1 MPIGGSV
8 TELNITGAKLK
19 VSGNVEVSGSIA
31 YTTDATGFGGVT
43 AQIDGNNTLNITSG
57 KLTGVTK
64 IDRSTAATITAITH
78 TNVNNNTT
86 IHIALKNTSTANGS
100 NGGIFITLGT
110 FAGDDTVKVN
120 YTDDYVISPQETGM
134 ITLRKVN
141 NVLSVFIREMFTTDS
156 KTFDSTKN
164 RPFYVKD
171 GLNYKYPL
179 YTASFPDAVT
189 NTIGGTQYYVRST
202 DNGGVIS
209 KSRPPKGIPE
219 LIVSP
224 SGNLAIGNNGD
235 FSTINYDVWGVPSS
249 FDFGNIYQGSTKK
262 ASFILENGEASGSFT
277 ESGASSG
284 DAYSLYVEGT
294 DTSSSDTVSFSM
306 TPPGTILAFHYG
318 NFSSSYYSSAHT
330 TVEDAATAG
339 YIYYDT
345 PEATTYS
352 WGTLSNIT
360 NKNYRSVYTWTP
372 PNEMDAYVLLVGS
385 GGSGGRSNNTG
396 GGGGGGGGGVIL
408 SYNTLTNS
416 EKIIEV
422 PEGANSQTTYKYQG
436 NAGFNTYFSGIGVAF
451 GGGRGGGFSF
461 TQPKEGGS
469 GGGSAQDH
477 ERGGSSDN
485 MIGRG
490 ITGQGF
496 DGGDSST
503 TSTTGSGSGGG
514 GAGGVGG
521 DTVSGTQGGNGGEG
535 RDVSSIFGTTYGVNG
550 IFGGGGGGGVYNSSG
565 TSGSGGSGGGGE
577 GGLGNDSGSNAIVH
591 TGGGGGGS
599 SGSGSSSGSGGSGIV
614 LVKFMGSGKTIP
626 KVTGASFDSTNVTF
640 TVQQDSGTSI
650 THVKYTIN
658 GGSEQTTPVGTL
670 SVAHN
675 LSSSAAIS
683 VVAWA
688 VDTNGNQLSAKKTV
702 TGTIP

>member
-1 MPIGGSV
+1 
-8 TELNITGAKLK
+8 
-19 VSGNVEVSGSIA
+19 
-31 YTTDATGFGGVT
+31 
-43 AQIDGNNTLNITSG
+43 
-57 KLTGVTK
+57 
-64 IDRSTAATITAITH
+64 
-78 TNVNNNTT
+78 
-86 IHIALKNTSTANGS
+86 
-100 NGGIFITLGT
+100 
-110 FAGDDTVKVN
+110 
-120 YTDDYVISPQETGM
+120 M
-134 ITLRKVN
+134 ITVRKVAGI
-141 NVLSVFIREMFTTDS
+141 LSMYIREMFTSSTTDTTS
-156 KTFDSTKN
+156 K
-164 RPFYVKD
+164 PFYIKD
-171 GLNYKYPL
+171 GTNYKYPL
-179 YTASFPDAVT
+179 YKSP
-189 NTIGGTQYYVRST
+189 GGNLDITPVAINGVSYYQPS
-202 DNGGVIS
+202 GGYTT
-209 KSRPPKGIPE
+209 KSRPPLGIPE
-219 LIVSP
+219 LIVTP
-224 SGNLAIGNNGD
+224 SGNLAIGNNGAG
-235 FSTINYDVWGVPSS
+235 TTVNYDVWGVPSS
-249 FDFGNIYQGSTKK
+249 FKTGSIYKGNTTK
-262 ASFILENGEASGSFT
+262 AAILIENGEATGSFT

-345 PEATTYS
+345 PEATYS

-422 PEGANSQTTYKYQG
+422 PEGANSQTTYKAQG

-451 GGGRGGGFSF
+451 GGGRGGGFNF
-461 TQPKEGGS
+461 LQPKEGGS
-469 GGGSAQDH
+469 GGGSAQDN

-521 DTVSGTQGGNGGEG
+521 DTVSDTQGGNGGEG

-550 IFGGGGGGGVYNSSG
+550 IFGGGGGGGVYNSNV
-565 TSGSGGSGGGGE
+565 E
-577 GGLGNDSGSNAIVH
+577 QV
-591 TGGGGGGS
+591 
-599 SGSGSSSGSGGSGIV
+599 V
-614 LVKFMGSGKTIP
+614 LVVLVVVVKEDSVMIRV
-626 KVTGASFDSTNVTF
+626 VTLL
-640 TVQQDSGTSI
+640 
-650 THVKYTIN
+650 YTL
-658 GGSEQTTPVGTL
+658 V
-670 SVAHN
+670 VVVV
-675 LSSSAAIS
+675 
-683 VVAWA
+683 VVAE
-688 VDTNGNQLSAKKTV
+688 VVVQ
-702 TGTIP
+702 